1 MSQMTGYLREIDL
14 GRGMELVVMRWEF
27 EKTPPGSMAEMI

>member
-1 MSQMTGYLREIDL
+1 MTECLSELDL

-27 EKTPPGSMAEMI
+27 EETPTVSMAETI

>member
-1 MSQMTGYLREIDL
+1 MSQMTGYLRELDP

-27 EKTPPGSMAEMI
+27 EKTPSVSMAEMI